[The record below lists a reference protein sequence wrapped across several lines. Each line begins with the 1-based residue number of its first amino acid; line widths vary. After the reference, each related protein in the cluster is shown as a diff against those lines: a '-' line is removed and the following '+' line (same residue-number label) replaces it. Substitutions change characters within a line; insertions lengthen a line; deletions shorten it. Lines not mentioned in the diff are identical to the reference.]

1 MGIRVYVTFRC
12 RKATWVDVSQLK
24 RESWI
29 AGWLVSEFGRN
40 TKPKEFKEVKI
51 YFSFGH
57 LGRDGRHHF

>member
-1 MGIRVYVTFRC
+1 M
-12 RKATWVDVSQLK
+12 DVSQLK

-29 AGWLVSEFGRN
+29 AGWLMSEFGRN
-40 TKPKEFKEVKI
+40 TKPKEFKEI